1 MCWCLKVSVSVVA
14 NLSHRLL
21 QHVCD
26 VSAMCRCAAAAAA
39 DASADADDA
48 FYKEVGR
55 QAAERLLAHK
65 QNGTFI
71 IRPSK
76 NRNLGT
82 LSVVQDR
89 KIFHLNIR
97 RRADGRVALGEEKE
111 DERAFRDVDAMINY
125 YISNYLVVFSRGER
139 TRTLLLPYRD

>member
-1 MCWCLKVSVSVVA
+1 MCWCLKVSFSVVV
-14 NLSHRLL
+14 NLAQRSLG
-21 QHVCD
+21 HVFD
-26 VSAMCRCAAAAAA
+26 VFAMCRGTGDVGDAAV
-39 DASADADDA
+39 DATET

-55 QAAERLLAHK
+55 DVAERLLANK

-82 LSVVQDR
+82 LSVVQDH

-97 RRADGRVALGEEKE
+97 RREDGGVALGEEKD
-111 DERAFRDVDAMINY
+111 DEKAFKDVNSMINY
-125 YISNYLVVFSRGER
+125 YISNYLVVFSRGEK